1 MIRVL
6 EVCIVEYGNRLSEE
20 ESPSF
25 LSSRMDRSL
34 KREAVRQF
42 VADSIHRMS
51 DPTQCCRFA
60 SFWLEKVSAGPSCS
74 RSSFP
79 TAVCRSPAP
88 TVSRWCIL
96 RSFVPS
102 RIQSVPLVKR

>member
-1 MIRVL
+1 MIRVS

-20 ESPSF
+20 ESPSY

-60 SFWLEKVSAGPSCS
+60 SFWLEKVSG
-74 RSSFP
+74 
-79 TAVCRSPAP
+79 
-88 TVSRWCIL
+88 L
-96 RSFVPS
+96 RSQIITLFIGS
-102 RIQSVPLVKR
+102 IMNIGNIQRT